1 MAALF
6 QPYLRLRLKLCRL
19 WWWTNG
25 VTCTEK
31 MTSRWRTNKHDLT
44 LLFLWKTGLTFGCL
58 CGEIFEKRIMRRSF
72 LWIIK
77 YMRAPVQEGLLTKSE
92 PRWREDGTWCQAWS
106 WTWWTRGRSTVER
119 VAWQRLVDFPGV
131 LFPRGQVDYGD
142 GDCIARYHWIS
153 GTRRNTA
160 FYFFNSQLTSMLGS
174 WMQGAGLSWCYLRCH
189 RWSWRG
195 WISSPHP
202 TAPPW
207 TWQDWL
213 MSHRRIWRQENW
225 GKFLFSAFFLQFSA
239 YLSPWWSLA
248 NWSPTMHW
256 KVGPKR
262 LPTVL
267 LSLMPPI
274 KRSTSSTSS

>member
-142 GDCIARYHWIS
+142 GDCIAWYYWIS
-153 GTRRNTA
+153 GTRGNTA
-160 FYFFNSQLTSMLGS
+160 VYFFNSQLTSMLGS

-202 TAPPW
+202 TVPPW

-213 MSHRRIWRQENW
+213 MSHRRIWRQENNRYSFVFTSNPPVPVVKSSKLIPYNALK
-225 GKFLFSAFFLQFSA
+225 GRTQKASHSVAFTYAS
-239 YLSPWWSLA
+239 
-248 NWSPTMHW
+248 N
-256 KVGPKR
+256 KEIDIVN
-262 LPTVL
+262 VL
-267 LSLMPPI
+267 VDHL
-274 KRSTSSTSS
+274 